1 MSLRCMLIL
10 MIASMPFIASAQEPL
25 QPFAVQADSIERSL
39 TGAPGDHAR
48 GKALIEDRQRSLCM
62 LCHTGPFADP
72 RLQGDLAPDLA
83 GIGARLSEGQIRLR
97 IVDMKRVVPSTIM
110 PSYYRVDGFRR
121 VAPAWRGKPILAA
134 AEIEDLVA
142 YLTTLKD

>member
-10 MIASMPFIASAQEPL
+10 MIAGMPFIASAQEPL

-39 TGAPGDHAR
+39 TGAPGDPAR

-110 PSYYRVDGFRR
+110 PSYYRVDGLRR

>member
-10 MIASMPFIASAQEPL
+10 MMAGMPFIASAQEPL

-39 TGAPGDHAR
+39 TGAPGDPAR

-110 PSYYRVDGFRR
+110 PSYYRVDGLRR